1 MVNGLILSAIYPN
14 HGTMADRVNGSEG
27 LAVTLCE
34 RWYHDIENLIHILHS
49 KGFIWGDVSPNNMI
63 TDEDDNVW
71 IIDFGGGY
79 TEGWVNPEDMET
91 KRGDLAGLNRFKK
104 YLLDMNRMQNATD

>member
-1 MVNGLILSAIYPN
+1 
-14 HGTMADRVNGSEG
+14 MADRVNGSEG